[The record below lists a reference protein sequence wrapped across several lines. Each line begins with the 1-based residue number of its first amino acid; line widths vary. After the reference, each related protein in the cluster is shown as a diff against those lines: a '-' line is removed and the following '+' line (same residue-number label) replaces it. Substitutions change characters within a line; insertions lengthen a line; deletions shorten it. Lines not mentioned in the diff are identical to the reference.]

1 MRILAVDD
9 DTHILEILKAVL
21 TDAGYDEVTTTPSPL
36 DALEMVEK
44 GDKRFDCLLLDIQM
58 PEMDGIT
65 LCDRLRRIDGYA
77 SVPIVMLTA
86 MAEREYVERAF
97 KAGATDYL
105 TKPFDVFE
113 ITARLRVAAKL
124 CEASQEVPDTPEPP
138 RPRHYASRRS
148 KSDGSSLS
156 RQELVDLF
164 ADEFKKRSLLKRAG

>member
-9 DTHILEILKAVL
+9 DIHILEILEALL

-36 DALEMVEK
+36 EALEMAEQ
-44 GDKRFDCLLLDIQM
+44 GDRQFDCLLLDIQM

-65 LCDRLRRIDGYA
+65 LCDRLRRIKAYA
-77 SVPIVMLTA
+77 EVPIVMLTA
-86 MAEREYVERAF
+86 MAERAYVERAF
-97 KAGATDYL
+97 MAGATDYL

-124 CEASQEVPDTPEPP
+124 CEASEEARIAAEPP
-138 RPRHYASRRS
+138 RPRHYSSRRS
-148 KSDGSSLS
+148 KADGSSLS

-164 ADEFKKRSLLKRAG
+164 ADEFKKRSLLKKAG